1 MLHASYQTCPQIG
14 RAEQPM
20 APDGLRTFAAHICDS
35 GGRDGS
41 TAGLLDLSD
50 HCEALNAAAIALVPG
65 VGRHFFE
72 RIKQPAHIPSLSEAI
87 LSLLPARDGL
97 INQIKQI
104 AHSLRAR
111 HCQSLTGLQD
121 PHTERPTRSSSLAPH
136 YGIDQREI
144 APLSFPYFSLCA
156 DPVLD

>member
-1 MLHASYQTCPQIG
+1 
-14 RAEQPM
+14 M

-104 AHSLRAR
+104 AHSLRAIASHSR
-111 HCQSLTGLQD
+111 ACKT
-121 PHTERPTRSSSLAPH
+121 PIRN
-136 YGIDQREI
+136 DQRVPH
-144 APLSFPYFSLCA
+144 PLRHITG
-156 DPVLD
+156 